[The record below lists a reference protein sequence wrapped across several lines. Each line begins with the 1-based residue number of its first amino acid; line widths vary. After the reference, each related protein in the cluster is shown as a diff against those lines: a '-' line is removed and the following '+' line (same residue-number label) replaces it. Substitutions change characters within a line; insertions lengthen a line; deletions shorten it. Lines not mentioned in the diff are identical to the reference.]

1 MVCKKLIRAA
11 VIFTLA
17 GALCACSKN
26 RAAKEPE
33 AEAVKELKPQPG
45 VFAFDVE
52 RSGELYHVGPTV
64 TPAPTPTPAPAPK
77 TGAAAAG
84 EGTEGNNA
92 QKTQEPS
99 VNINVSSAEG
109 VSYYDIK
116 TLDTTVY
123 TDEQMAQIREFYKN
137 TVFSGDSVLLGF
149 KNFCAKSDDEML
161 KNFKFL
167 ASGSYSLHNAFW
179 EVSDKSIHP
188 LYQGQQYPLWD
199 SIPMMGAERMFLFFG
214 INDVALGIDDALNMY
229 PLLIE
234 KIQAGAPGIDV
245 NILSATYTMKDK
257 GKGALNNSNLAIF
270 NEGAAKMA
278 AEHGYGYIDIADTL
292 SDGAG
297 NLLEKYCSDNELHEN
312 QLAYQVWVQILKAY
326 AADRLGFGPGS
337 H

>member
-1 MVCKKLIRAA
+1 MVRKKLIRAA
-11 VIFTLA
+11 MILTLA
-17 GALCACSKN
+17 GALSACSKN
-26 RAAKEPE
+26 KTGKDTETE
-33 AEAVKELKPQPG
+33 VVKELQPQAG

-52 RSGELYHVGPTV
+52 KSGQLQHVGPTA
-64 TPAPTPTPAPAPK
+64 TPAPTPKTAPAPK
-77 TGAAAAG
+77 TAVTAG
-84 EGTEGNNA
+84 EDTAGSDT
-92 QKTQEPS
+92 QKTPDPA
-99 VNINVSSAEG
+99 VNINVSSAAG

-116 TLDTTVY
+116 TLDTAVY
-123 TDEQMAQIREFYKN
+123 TDEQMAQIKEFYRN
-137 TVFSGDSVLLGF
+137 TVFTGDSVLLGF
-149 KNFCAKSDDEML
+149 KNYCAKSDDEML

-179 EVSDKSIHP
+179 EVSEKSIHP
-188 LYQGQQYPLWD
+188 LYQGQQYPLWE

-257 GKGALNNSNLAIF
+257 SKGALNNSNLAIF
-270 NEGAAKMA
+270 NEGAAKIA
-278 AEHGYGYIDIADTL
+278 AERGYGYIDIADTL

-326 AADRLGFGPGS
+326 AADRLGFGPGT